1 MDRLTRC
8 CYATFLKCKHAGVAF
23 ACWWSTLHAAAG
35 VAFIGMAPAFSA
47 NPAIVAG
54 AVVSGALFGDKMS
67 PLSGTTGI
75 AASIV
80 GIDLF
85 EHISNM

>member
-1 MDRLTRC
+1 ML
-8 CYATFLKCKHAGVAF
+8 GVASV
-23 ACWWSTLHAAAG
+23 CLRSTLHATAG

-67 PLSGTTGI
+67 PLFDTKGI
-75 AASIV
+75 AASFLCI
-80 GIDLF
+80 
-85 EHISNM
+85 

>member
-1 MDRLTRC
+1 MCLR
-8 CYATFLKCKHAGVAF
+8 
-23 ACWWSTLHAAAG
+23 STLHATAG

-54 AVVSGALFGDKMS
+54 ALFGDKMS
-67 PLSGTTGI
+67 PLSDTTGI

-85 EHISNM
+85 EQDAYRLPSAQIDPVSRQLRTAAG